1 MRPVSAPA
9 RGRVSC
15 RPPVV
20 RPRSEPRMHR
30 LSAAL
35 VLLTLCGRPA
45 LGQAPYSLRW
55 GDAVSVFAA
64 GVTAFIPEAMKLPK
78 AAPSCAPCDPTS
90 LPSIDRSAL
99 HTFSGS
105 AATPPRAACL
115 GGGGGGG
122 HPSPSGAPAPRR
134 PRGGPPFARSTA
146 CLP

>member
-105 AATPPRAACL
+105 AGTAGRAGRFGVGGVAGLPSL
-115 GGGGGGG
+115 GGG
-122 HPSPSGAPAPRR
+122 AAAPRR
-134 PRGGPPFARSTA
+134 GPAALFAHSPPLTA
-146 CLP
+146 